1 MLKNALAPPPTL
13 GAFLAGDL
21 GFLYQYQSGKPMILR
36 FSGYPAYILFLTPQ
50 QNR

>member
-21 GFLYQYQSGKPMILR
+21 GFLYQYQSGKPMILSSVATLLIS
-36 FSGYPAYILFLTPQ
+36 FS
-50 QNR
+50 